1 MRQGHSVTA
10 KRLKGTHR
18 LPGQLKNYGRHGL
31 LKNRLNYFLTIGL
44 IFLCARSIGAEH
56 PELKAF
62 PDAGEGIERLVIV
75 LPDKERE

>member
-1 MRQGHSVTA
+1 M
-10 KRLKGTHR
+10 
-18 LPGQLKNYGRHGL
+18 
-31 LKNRLNYFLTIGL
+31 KNRLNYFLAIGL

-56 PELKAF
+56 PGLKAF